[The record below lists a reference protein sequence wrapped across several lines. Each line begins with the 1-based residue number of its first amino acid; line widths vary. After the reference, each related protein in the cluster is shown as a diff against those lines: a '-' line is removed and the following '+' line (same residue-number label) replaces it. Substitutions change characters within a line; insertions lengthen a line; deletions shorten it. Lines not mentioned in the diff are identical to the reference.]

1 MSNEITRGT
10 TPGNTFM
17 VPIDLTTCDVIYIT
31 YSQYGATVFEI
42 EKDDIEVSADKL
54 VVSLTQE
61 QTLALKK
68 GAVSIQIRARYP
80 DGTAVASDIINTTTE
95 EILKDGVI

>member
-1 MSNEITRGT
+1 MGRNFTRGT
-10 TPGNTFM
+10 TPQNTFE

>member
-1 MSNEITRGT
+1 MGNNFTRGT
-10 TPGNTFM
+10 TPQNTFA
-17 VPIDLTTCDVIYIT
+17 VPLDLTTCNVIYIT

-42 EKDDIEVSADKL
+42 ELPDIDVAADSL
-54 VVSLTQE
+54 VVTLTQE

-68 GAVSIQIRARYP
+68 GPVSIQIRARYP
-80 DGTAVASDIINTTTE
+80 NGTAVASDIINTTAE